1 MDIVFSEIS
10 QIQKSTYKWVCCTWF
25 HLYKVQQLA
34 YLINVYSS
42 QNRGYLWVGRNGVVV
57 VVYTE
62 KEHKRTL
69 EGVRNALYLDLHDG
83 FKGLCTHKNY
93 LTVLKMIVLSAFC

>member
-1 MDIVFSEIS
+1 MFS
-10 QIQKSTYKWVCCTWF
+10 F
-25 HLYKVQQLA
+25 
-34 YLINVYSS
+34 

-69 EGVRNALYLDLHDG
+69 EGVRNALYLDLRDG
-83 FKGLCTHKNY
+83 FKGLCTHKNH
-93 LTVLKMIVLSAFC
+93 LTVLKMIALSAFYQVGYPSKILVSHKVFAIFAQLRKIV